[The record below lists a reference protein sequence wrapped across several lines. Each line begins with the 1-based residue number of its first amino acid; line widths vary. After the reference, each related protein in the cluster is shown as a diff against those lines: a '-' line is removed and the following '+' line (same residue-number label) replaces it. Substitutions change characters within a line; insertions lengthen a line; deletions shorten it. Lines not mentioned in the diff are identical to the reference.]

1 MGKRKQTAF
10 EVEKKEKFELKKD
23 KTTKSKNQKNHKRQS
38 ILFIIITTILS
49 ILDIYFINS
58 MSNFLSNSVADKS
71 TSTLE
76 SYGINVLAVFCEIL
90 FLGILNGVVIIL
102 IIILLKR
109 FFKEE

>member
-1 MGKRKQTAF
+1 MGKRKQRAF
-10 EVEKKEKFELKKD
+10 EVEKKEDLELKKES
-23 KTTKSKNQKNHKRQS
+23 TTKNKHQKKYKRQS

-58 MSNFLSNSVADKS
+58 ISNFLSNSVVDKGVS
-71 TSTLE
+71 PAE
-76 SYGINVLAVFCEIL
+76 NYGINVLAVFCEIL

-109 FFKEE
+109 FFKDE